1 MKISY
6 KWLAEFVDVDIDPRS
21 LAEQLTM
28 VGLAVDGI
36 EEIGGDHII
45 EIDLTSNRPDCLSH
59 LGVAREAGVIMGK
72 PLREAVPAQIDVKG
86 ESVSPAAVDV
96 LDPDLCPRYT
106 ARVIRGVKV
115 GPSPDWMVRRLE
127 ALGQRSINNVADVTN
142 YVLHELGQP
151 LHAFDFNCLAGR
163 RIIVRRAV
171 AGETLITLDGIE
183 RVLNDTMLVIA
194 DADRAVALAGIMGG
208 ADTEITDATVDV
220 LLESAYFNPASVR
233 RTARIL
239 GMNTE
244 ASYRFER
251 GIDYDIAARASDRA
265 AALIVETAGGE
276 IVGELLDARAQ
287 IEARPPITLRLDR
300 FHHLTGLNVGMARAK
315 EIFNALG
322 MEILPLKDDGAV
334 SVKSP
339 SWRIDLAIE
348 EDLIEE
354 IARLEGYDRL
364 VPTLPGGAGAGSYQD
379 DEAARKTL
387 RRTLIATGFHEAISF
402 SFVNGETDAML
413 SGNHESGLV
422 LTNPVDET
430 QSQMRTTL
438 LGGLL
443 SAVEL
448 NINHGTRNIRLF
460 EIGKCFL
467 DDGARP
473 VEIERLAL
481 VMTGARNELGWQGAG
496 ERLDFYDLKGTIES
510 VGENLGKNS
519 LEFSPTSDIG
529 YLHPGRAAVIS
540 LAGNK
545 IGFAGQLHPRI
556 AAHFKF
562 KQPVFAAELDFGAIL
577 QVPGLEPRY
586 RPLPKF
592 PTVVRDLSVLV
603 SDAVSWAEIERSILG
618 LNIGELVGVRLF
630 DVYTGSELPA
640 GKRALALSLRYRAE
654 ERTLTE
660 QEIGDCH
667 GRVVSMLA
675 REFAAELR

>member
-6 KWLAEFVDVDIDPRS
+6 KWLAEFVDIDIGPRA

-36 EEIGGDHII
+36 EEIDGDHII

-59 LGVAREAGVIMGK
+59 FGVAREVGVVLGK
-72 PLREAVPAQIDVKG
+72 PLKEAAQPQINVKQ
-86 ESVSPAAVDV
+86 SVSPTAVDV

-151 LHAFDFNCLAGR
+151 LHAFDFNRLAGR
-163 RIIVRRAV
+163 RIIVRRAG
-171 AGETLITLDGIE
+171 AGENLITLDGVE
-183 RVLNDTMLVIA
+183 RELSDQMLVIA
-194 DADRAVALAGIMGG
+194 DAERTVALAGIMGG
-208 ADTEITDATVDV
+208 ADSEITDATVDV

-276 IVGELLDARAQ
+276 IVGELVDVRAQ
-287 IEARPPITLRLDR
+287 VEARPPITMRLDR
-300 FHHLTGLNVGMARAK
+300 FHHLTGLNVGKARAV
-315 EIFNALG
+315 EILSALG
-322 MEILPLKDDGAV
+322 MEILSSTDDRIV

-348 EDLIEE
+348 EDLVEE
-354 IARLEGYDRL
+354 IARIEGYDNL
-364 VPTLPGGAGAGSYQD
+364 IPTLPGGAGAGAYLD
-379 DEAARKTL
+379 DETARRTL
-387 RRTLIATGFHEAISF
+387 RRTLSADGFNEAISF

-413 SGNHESGLV
+413 SGNRESGLV

-443 SAVEL
+443 SAVER
-448 NINHGTRNIRLF
+448 NINHGTRNLRLF

-467 DDGARP
+467 NDGDRP
-473 VEIERLAL
+473 GEIERLAM
-481 VMTGARNELGWQGAG
+481 VMTGARNEQSWQGAG
-496 ERLDFYDLKGTIES
+496 ERLDFYDLKGAIES

-519 LEFSPTSDIG
+519 LDFLPTSDIG

-540 LAGNK
+540 LAGNE

-577 QVPGLEPRY
+577 QGPGFEPRY

-603 SDAVSWAEIERSILG
+603 AEDVSWAEIERSILS

-667 GRVVSMLA
+667 GRVVRMLA
-675 REFAAELR
+675 REFGAEMR